1 MVAENGKKISNWFL
15 NLKSPIIDLVVLW
28 FDSPNYLIYNDYPL
42 IYLFH
47 TIFLITN
54 LQIF

>member
-42 IYLFH
+42 IYLF
-47 TIFLITN
+47 IPYF
-54 LQIF
+54 